1 MEFTLKKYLQNEDNN
16 YHSENALELV
26 KIYGTKKELE
36 EIQKIYDNHM
46 ERGHI
51 LSEEMDKRYKI
62 SNKYYKKLL
71 QTEKSRIER
80 GLNEMRDNS

>member
-1 MEFTLKKYLQNEDNN
+1 MEFTLKQYLHNEDNN

-51 LSEEMDKRYKI
+51 LAEEMDKRYKI
-62 SNKYYKKLL
+62 SNKYYEKLV
-71 QTEKSRIER
+71 
-80 GLNEMRDNS
+80 RDNI

>member
-1 MEFTLKKYLQNEDNN
+1 MKFTLKQYLHNEDIN

-62 SNKYYKKLL
+62 SNKYYEKLV
-71 QTEKSRIER
+71 
-80 GLNEMRDNS
+80 RDNI

>member
-1 MEFTLKKYLQNEDNN
+1 MGKFTLKKFWENENNN

-51 LSEEMDKRYKI
+51 LSGEMDKRYKI
-62 SNKYYKKLL
+62 SNKYYEKLV
-71 QTEKSRIER
+71 
-80 GLNEMRDNS
+80 RDNI

>member
-1 MEFTLKKYLQNEDNN
+1 MEFTLKQYLQNEDNN

-62 SNKYYKKLL
+62 SNKYYEKLV
-71 QTEKSRIER
+71 
-80 GLNEMRDNS
+80 RDNS

>member
-1 MEFTLKKYLQNEDNN
+1 MEFTLKQYLQNEDNN

-62 SNKYYKKLL
+62 SNKYYEKLV
-71 QTEKSRIER
+71 
-80 GLNEMRDNS
+80 RDNI